1 MSTIIL
7 ERAYTDAAT
16 IGRMILPSG
25 RILQTIELPW
35 RGNQP
40 RISCIPEGL
49 YKLTSRQSSVVNKTS
64 RGRYKSGWEVVAVE
78 GRSYIMIHIANTVG
92 DIEGCIGV
100 GLELGVVNNEWA
112 VIRSAEAFDLFMREM
127 DDYADCSLL
136 IKTRTIK

>member
-1 MSTIIL
+1 MATIIL

-25 RILQTIELPW
+25 RVLQTIELPW

-40 RISCIPEGL
+40 RISCIPEGT
-49 YKLTSRQSSVVNKTS
+49 YKLSQRPSAVVEKTS
-64 RGRYKSGWEVVAVE
+64 RGRYKTGWEVVEVE
-78 GRSYIMIHIANTVG
+78 GRSYIMIHIANTTS
-92 DIEGCIGV
+92 DIEGCIGL

-112 VIRSAEAFDLFMREM
+112 VIRSSEAFDIFMNEM
-127 DDYADCSLL
+127 RGLGECYLS